1 MNNTTRPRWVIGLS
15 VLITALLIAVLMG
28 LRP

>member
-1 MNNTTRPRWVIGLS
+1 MNNTTRTRWVIGLS